1 MIARPLDPLT
11 YTVTPLDRAG
21 ILRTDDAAVRALL
34 TSGHA
39 RIVPLWQQ
47 KHLIG
52 TNGAAGIFSHD
63 EIAPLLPG
71 AQLCFL
77 GLAGDTPWFAA
88 GLPPSEAPP
97 LPGEYRALNDVVL
110 LMDGDHAAIL
120 AYARALV
127 IWHETHKFC
136 GRCGTATISTES
148 GHCRKCVN
156 ATCGHRTFP
165 RTDPVVITLIIDG
178 ERCLLG
184 RQAAWPP
191 GMYSAIAGFIEP
203 GETIEAAVRR
213 EAEEETG
220 IEVGDVRYLGS
231 QPWPFPASLMLGFHA
246 TARTTAIRRQ
256 DNELEDC
263 RWFTKAEIL
272 TFKERNDPAPGL
284 KLPNR
289 YAIAR
294 VLLDRWLNPS

>member
-1 MIARPLDPLT
+1 MIAKPLDPLT
-11 YTVTPLDRAG
+11 YTATPLDRAG
-21 ILRTDDAAVRALL
+21 ILRTDAATVHALL
-34 TSGHA
+34 TGGKA

-47 KHLIG
+47 KHLV
-52 TNGAAGIFSHD
+52 GADGVVGVFSYA
-63 EIAPLLPG
+63 EMAPRLG
-71 AQLCFL
+71 DAQLCFL
-77 GLAGDTPWFAA
+77 GLAGDTPWFVA
-88 GLPPSEAPP
+88 GFGPRETPP
-97 LPGEYRALNDVVL
+97 LPGEYRALNDIVL

-120 AYARALV
+120 AYARALA
-127 IWHETHKFC
+127 IWNENHGHC
-136 GRCGTATISTES
+136 GRCGGVTVSTEA
-148 GHCRKCVN
+148 GHCRRCI
-156 ATCGHRTFP
+156 ACDHRTFP
-165 RTDPVVITLIIDG
+165 RTDPVVITLVVDG
-178 ERCLLG
+178 DRCLLG

-191 GMYSAIAGFIEP
+191 GMYSAIAGFVEP

-220 IEVGDVRYLGS
+220 VRLGDVRYLGS
-231 QPWPFPASLMLGFHA
+231 QPWPFPASLMMGFHA
-246 TARTTAIRRQ
+246 DALTTAIRRN

-272 TFKERNDPAPGL
+272 TFKERSDPAPGF